1 MDMFSRTRMLLGSD
15 GMERLAAARAAVFGI
30 GGVGGYAFEA
40 LVRSGI
46 GEIDIFDNDE
56 VCVSNLNRQL
66 IATSNTIGMAKVD
79 AARERALAI
88 NPNITVNAHKCFF
101 MPDNADEYDFT
112 KYSYI
117 IDAVDTVTAKIELVM
132 RAQAANVPII
142 SCMGTGNKLDA
153 SMLEVTDIYKTSMCP
168 LAKVM
173 RHELKKRGVKHLT
186 VVYSKEKPIS
196 PMNTENDGA
205 RRSVPG
211 STAFVPAAAGLI
223 MAGEAV
229 RYIAQ
234 SENI

>member
-1 MDMFSRTRMLLGSD
+1 MDIFSRTRMLFGSA
-15 GMERLAAARAAVFGI
+15 GMERLASAHAAVFGI

-46 GEIDIFDNDE
+46 GTIDIFDNDE
-56 VCVSNLNRQL
+56 VCESNINRQI
-66 IATSNTIGMAKVD
+66 IATQQTVGMSKVE
-79 AARERALAI
+79 AARQRALLI
-88 NPNITVNAHKCFF
+88 NPDAVINAHKCFF

-117 IDAVDTVTAKIELVM
+117 LDAVDTVTAKIELVM
-132 RAQAANVPII
+132 RAQSAGVPII

-153 SMLEVTDIYKTSMCP
+153 SMLEVADIYQTSMCP

-173 RHELKKRGVKHLT
+173 RHELKKRGVKRLR
-186 VVYSKEKPIS
+186 VVYSKEKPIKPAVS
-196 PMNTENDGA
+196 EDGGA
-205 RRSVPG
+205 RRAVPG

-229 RYIAQ
+229 RYIAGDLQ
-234 SENI
+234 